1 MDFTKTKNY
10 NFFYYLFEC
19 VMELSKIVLILMCLL
34 AKSVEISLEYFRG
47 RNRKNYLHF
56 ADKYSLMT
64 TIQMFCR
71 HIH

>member
-1 MDFTKTKNY
+1 
-10 NFFYYLFEC
+10 
-19 VMELSKIVLILMCLL
+19 MELSKIVLILMCLL

-47 RNRKNYLHF
+47 RNRKYYLHF